1 MKSIVRLM
9 LLCLVLVV
17 SDRMG
22 QAQVMTEVI
31 LESGG
36 TPQLRAQIQ
45 ARTTDIMRTLNIAA
59 TSEDPV
65 RFPASV
71 TAGEGRMGAEQ
82 LAELALVTQ
91 MRSELLQVYTDLIEL
106 RDKSFEIR
114 RLYMMVTDSIFM
126 KEQELVL
133 SFNQRGE
140 LSGARFAMELHN
152 YERILTRGR
161 ELQDDFYRR
170 QIIHYLE
177 LFRTAYNRKD
187 VDFIEQQF
195 SEDALIITGTR
206 VQKAENADVPRMR
219 SQEIPEEQFTLI
231 KQTKTEYID
240 RLRNHIFRSNAFI
253 NLEFKDITI
262 VQHPVYEKVYG
273 INLLQ
278 NWTSSNYS
286 DQGYLFLMIDYSD
299 ETKPL
304 IYVRAWQPEPFEGG
318 RLIDFSMFDLV
329 K

>member
-1 MKSIVRLM
+1 
-9 LLCLVLVV
+9 
-17 SDRMG
+17 
-22 QAQVMTEVI
+22 VI

-36 TPQLRAQIQ
+36 SPQVRSQIQ
-45 ARTTDIMRTLNIAA
+45 TRVTEIVRALNLASSSQEPIRFSANV
-59 TSEDPV
+59 TS
-65 RFPASV
+65 
-71 TAGEGRMGAEQ
+71 GEGRLGAEQ
-82 LAELALVTQ
+82 LAELAKVTQ

-106 RDKSFEIR
+106 RDKSYEVR
-114 RLYMMVTDSIFM
+114 RLYMMVTDSVYM

-133 SFNQRGE
+133 SFNPRGE
-140 LSGARFAMELHN
+140 FTGARFAMELHN

-195 SEDALIITGTR
+195 SDDALIITGTR
-206 VQKAENADVPRMR
+206 VQKAENANVPRMR
-219 SQEIPEEQFTLI
+219 SPEIPEEQLTLI

-286 DQGYLFLMIDYSD
+286 DQGYLFLMIDYTD

>member
-1 MKSIVRLM
+1 MIRAFYLGMVM
-9 LLCLVLVV
+9 VL
-17 SDRMG
+17 SAISS
-22 QAQVMTEVI
+22 QAQMNTEI
-31 LESGG
+31 LLETGG
-36 TPQLRAQIQ
+36 TPELRQ
-45 ARTTDIMRTLNIAA
+45 ALQSRATLILREINK
-59 TSEDPV
+59 
-65 RFPASV
+65 ASV
-71 TAGEGRMGAEQ
+71 LGTPFSLPPSLRAGEGQVGFEQ
-82 LAELALVTQ
+82 LAELVRTTR
-91 MRSELLQVYTDLIEL
+91 MRSEMMQVYTGLLQL
-106 RDKSFEIR
+106 RDNSFEVR
-114 RLYMMVTDSIFM
+114 RIYVMVLDSTFM

-133 SFNQRGE
+133 SFNARGE

-152 YERILTRGR
+152 YERILSRGQA
-161 ELQDDFYRR
+161 LQDDFYRR

-195 SEDALIITGTR
+195 SDDALIITGSR
-206 VQKAENADVPRMR
+206 VRKAENANVPRMR
-219 SQEIPEEQFTLI
+219 TQEIPEEQYVLI
-231 KQTKTEYID
+231 RNTKQEYID

-253 NLEFKDITI
+253 NLEFKDINI
-262 VQHPVYEKVYG
+262 VRHPVYEKVYG

-278 NWTSSNYS
+278 NWTSSTYS
-286 DQGYLFLMIDYSD
+286 DQGYLFLMIDYTD